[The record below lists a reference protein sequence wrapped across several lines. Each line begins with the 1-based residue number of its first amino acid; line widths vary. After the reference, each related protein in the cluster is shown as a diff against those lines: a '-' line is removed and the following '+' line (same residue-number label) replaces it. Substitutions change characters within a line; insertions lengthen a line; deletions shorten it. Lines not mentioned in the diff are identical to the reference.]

1 MISNRDLVNHGLILN
16 ESEEWQLSLDEVLSL
31 FKQEKVLDYIEKAYG
46 IFHCEEDEAVLQD
59 IKENPPD

>member
-1 MISNRDLVNHGLILN
+1 LN

-46 IFHCEEDEAVLQD
+46 MTL
-59 IKENPPD
+59 KEVSY